1 MMKMM
6 LTLIGEHYFGGGI
19 NSFNIN
25 MNFNKLINNLLN
37 EEDEMP
43 SREDR
48 ISAMDNL
55 GTRVFD
61 SLQIARDLVDQQEAE
76 RIEAEEGG
84 WELDFDEIQMLP
96 MVLREL
102 QKKENYTDEQIEEI
116 EKEYEKIYNR
126 IADYD

>member
-1 MMKMM
+1 MQ
-6 LTLIGEHYFGGGI
+6 
-19 NSFNIN
+19 
-25 MNFNKLINNLLN
+25 FNKLINRYLK
-37 EEDEMP
+37 EEEEAP
-43 SREDR
+43 TREDR
-48 ISAMDNL
+48 IKALDNL
-55 GTRVFD
+55 DIPVFD

-116 EKEYEKIYNR
+116 KKEYEKIYNR

>member
-1 MMKMM
+1 MK
-6 LTLIGEHYFGGGI
+6 FD
-19 NSFNIN
+19 
-25 MNFNKLINNLLN
+25 KLIATLLI

-48 ISAMDNL
+48 IKAMDNL
-55 GTRVFD
+55 DIPVFD
-61 SLQIARDLVDQQEAE
+61 SLKIARDLVDQQEAE

-116 EKEYEKIYNR
+116 KKECENIYNR
-126 IADYD
+126 MADYD